1 MPKIP
6 SAAVAVALAGGF
18 LGGCAATSSDL
29 PTLAAAPT
37 PAVAGPAAPTGDAA
51 LDTFLA
57 DLAAAIG
64 LHDWAAVAAALDPA
78 AYGARVAPG
87 RPAPPAG
94 AAPDEAARAVIAE
107 ALGLSVPLDAIRVVT
122 LRAAERGPGGAVAV
136 TGDVRRD
143 DGAHRPISFSVR
155 RGAGGAYH
163 VEVPGT

>member
-6 SAAVAVALAGGF
+6 PAAVAVALAVGF

-51 LDTFLA
+51 LDAFLA

-78 AYGARVAPG
+78 ATAELGATG
-87 RPAPPAG
+87 RPAP
-94 AAPDEAARAVIAE
+94 PDEAARALVAE
-107 ALGLSVPLDAIRVVT
+107 ALGLSVPLDAVRVVT

-143 DGAHRPISFSVR
+143 DGEHRPIAFSVR
-155 RGAGGAYH
+155 RGAGGAYY
-163 VEVPGT
+163 VEVPGR